1 MEGRSTGRRVT
12 MREAADELGVSVEA
26 IRKRVQRG
34 SIRSD
39 KDPDGRRYVYLDAGR
54 DSKAP
59 DDDPLVDELRDRL
72 RYVEGQL
79 DRERQAHAEA
89 RQIIMQQSVTMRQL
103 SASESPEEPVEAEAD
118 PGRVGDRDH
127 ATSPETGAQRRP
139 WWRRWFG

>member
-1 MEGRSTGRRVT
+1 MA
-12 MREAADELGVSVEA
+12 EAAEELGLSVEA
-26 IRKRVQRG
+26 IRKRIQRG
-34 SIRSD
+34 TIHSD
-39 KDPDGRRYVYLDAGR
+39 KGPDGRRYVYLDAGR

-79 DRERQAHAEA
+79 DLERQAHAEA

-103 SASESPEEPVEAEAD
+103 SASESSEEPVEAEAD

-127 ATSPETGAQRRP
+127 ATSPETAAQRRP
-139 WWRRWFG
+139 WWRRMFGRFE